1 LVKHSIDGP
10 NRNRKKAAIYTVVCA
25 TLLILILLPFWLKSR
40 YLIHLAIMSCV
51 NIILGLSFSLLFST
65 GLITLGAAAP
75 FGIGAYASATLV
87 TKFAIPFWLALPF
100 SIAITGVISLALGCV
115 FCRTAGAPF
124 VILTMLSGLVV
135 SQVAGQIEFFG
146 GWGGM
151 INIPRPDPIGPIEFV
166 GKEPYYYMILTLLLL
181 IGLTLHALYTSR
193 YGRVWRAI
201 KLSPHL
207 AETLGINLYH
217 YRVLAFLIAAVISGT
232 AGCFY
237 AHYARA
243 LVPDTF
249 GGWSSILIQLY
260 AVLGGLEFPILGPAI
275 GAVVMT
281 FVPEMLRI
289 AKEVEPIIT
298 GVLLLIIIL
307 FFPGGLLGTMKGLFR
322 LASAEARSGQTED
335 RAFASR
341 KPARADSNFPNDD
354 SQRVSTERVFKIN
367 L

>member
-1 LVKHSIDGP
+1 MVKHSIDGP
-10 NRNRKKAAIYTVVCA
+10 NRNGKKAAIYAVVCA
-25 TLLILILLPFWLKSR
+25 AVLILILLPFWLKSR

-51 NIILGLSFSLLFST
+51 NIILGMSFSLLFST

-75 FGIGAYASATLV
+75 FGIGAYASATLT
-87 TKFAIPFWLALPF
+87 TKFAMPFWLALPF
-100 SIAITGVISLALGCV
+100 SIVITGIIALALGCV

-135 SQVAGQIEFFG
+135 AQVAGQIEFFG

-151 INIPRPDPIGPIEFV
+151 INIPRPDPIGSIEFV
-166 GKEPYYYMILTLLLL
+166 GKEPYYYLILILLLL
-181 IGLTLHALYTSR
+181 TALALHALYTSR
-193 YGRVWRAI
+193 YGRVWRAV
-201 KLSPHL
+201 KLGPHL
-207 AETLGINLYH
+207 AQTLGINLYR
-217 YRVLAFLIAAVISGT
+217 YRVLAYVIAAIISGT

-243 LVPDTF
+243 LLPDTF

-289 AKEVEPIIT
+289 AKEIEPVIT

-307 FFPGGLLGTMKGLFR
+307 FFPEGLLGTMKRLCK
-322 LASAEARSGQTED
+322 LASAKARGSQTED
-335 RAFASR
+335 RASASR
-341 KPARADSNFPNDD
+341 KHAKADSCAPNAD
-354 SQRVSTERVFKIN
+354 SQPSSTEKVFDIN
-367 L
+367 P